1 MSTATQNLVFK
12 IYNHTVG
19 VALATIGVLVA
30 AKDSPTKRFKP
41 ANPYRVLVNERTP
54 ESGCNLFTHSA
65 SPPHTMRL
73 KIFFLTGFILLFSIP
88 SFAEPPALPKGL
100 APEKPSLP
108 VGLESPALPGG
119 LSPIKPAL
127 PSGLN
132 TPELPGGLAPDKPE
146 LPEGTDTPGLPEGL
160 SRPSVS
166 DQPTT
171 DQEEDFVEDEPFIAI
186 NGFWDTRGGIRT
198 QSDPHQDRFSL
209 GETRLQFELQKE
221 IGPVTARLVSDFLYD
236 ALAPTQNI
244 NLETGT
250 GWIDLREA
258 NIAFSPFSFAD
269 LKIGRQILTWGTGDL
284 IFIND
289 LFPKDWR
296 SFFVGRE
303 VEYLKAPSDAIKT
316 SFFSDYAN
324 LDVIFTPRFDPDRF
338 INGERVSYFNPG
350 LGEIAGQ
357 NAVVRV
363 DRPDSAEWSFRLYQT
378 IGVNELAIYGYNGFW
393 KSPASLNPTTGEAT
407 YPDLSTI
414 GASLRRPFLKGIA
427 NIEVGYYHSP
437 DSDNGSNP
445 LVRNSEMRFLLGY
458 EQEIVKNLS
467 LGLQY
472 YVEWMQDYD
481 NYENTLP
488 QGIPKR
494 DEDRHLLTTRLTWL
508 TLKQNLIWS
517 LFVFYSPSDQDV
529 YFRPKIHYKITDH
542 WSTELGGN
550 FFTGE
555 KIHTFFGQFKNN
567 NNVYAAFRYS
577 F

>member
-1 MSTATQNLVFK
+1 
-12 IYNHTVG
+12 
-19 VALATIGVLVA
+19 
-30 AKDSPTKRFKP
+30 
-41 ANPYRVLVNERTP
+41 
-54 ESGCNLFTHSA
+54 
-65 SPPHTMRL
+65 MRP
-73 KIFFLTGFILLFSIP
+73 KFISLSSILLLFSLP
-88 SFAEPPALPKGL
+88 SSAEPPTLPKGL
-100 APEKPSLP
+100 SPEKPALP
-108 VGLESPALPGG
+108 AGLESPSLPGG
-119 LSPIKPAL
+119 LSPEKPAL
-127 PSGLN
+127 PSGLKA
-132 TPELPGGLAPDKPE
+132 PELPGGLDASPSEPTKGE
-146 LPEGTDTPGLPEGL
+146 DTPRLPEGL
-160 SRPSVS
+160 TSP
-166 DQPTT
+166 DAAFQAEA
-171 DQEEDFVEDEPFIAI
+171 EEEEGFIEVESLIAI

-209 GETRLQFELQKE
+209 GETRLQLELQKE
-221 IGPVTARLVSDFLYD
+221 IGPVTVRLVSDFLYD

-258 NIAFSPFSFAD
+258 NIAFSPFSFLD

-303 VEYLKAPSDAIKT
+303 VEYLKAPSDAVKA

-324 LDVIFTPRFDPDRF
+324 LDVIFTPRFDADRF
-338 INGERVSYFNPG
+338 INGERVSYFNSA

-357 NAVVRV
+357 NAIVGV
-363 DRPDSAEWSFRLYQT
+363 DRPDSAEWALRLYQT
-378 IGVNELAIYGYNGFW
+378 YGANEIALYGYNGFW
-393 KSPASLNPTTGEAT
+393 KSPAGLDPGTGEAT
-407 YPDLSTI
+407 YPDLSTL
-414 GASLRRPFLKGIA
+414 GASLRRPFLQGIA
-427 NIEVGYYHSP
+427 NFEIGYYYSP

-445 LVRNSEMRFLLGY
+445 LVRNSELRFLLGY
-458 EQEIVKNLS
+458 EREIVKNLS

-481 NYENTLP
+481 QYEKTLP
-488 QGIPKR
+488 QEIPKR
-494 DEDRHLLTTRLTWL
+494 DEDRHLLTSRITWL
-508 TLKQNLIWS
+508 TLNQNLIWS

-529 YFRPKIHYKITDH
+529 YFRPKLHYKMTDH

-555 KIHTFFGQFKNN
+555 KIHTFFGQFKDN
-567 NNVYAAFRYS
+567 NNVYAAFRFS